1 MEGTSRSRMHDFT
14 MQSARFSTF
23 FASGKP
29 RIHKRISVSKSQ
41 PAKHR
46 PQILTGS
53 KENTVSQSAPIRR
66 ALISVSDKSGLLEF
80 AKRLVALGVEI
91 YSTGGTRKFLIDGG
105 IAAQEVAQ
113 YTGFPEVMDGRV
125 KTLHPKIFGGIL
137 ARRTNPTDVQSL
149 TDHSILQFDLVAVN
163 LYPFE
168 ATVAKEG
175 VAFEEAIEQIDIG
188 GPSLIRA
195 ASKNHAFVTVAT
207 SPSQYEAIA
216 TELESLGGTSEQ
228 LRRRLARECFES
240 TAAYDAAIAKYLL
253 EQEANQRTIPQGSE
267 QQNKFALPEIL
278 EMKLTKV
285 LDLRYGENPHQL
297 AALYS
302 RPSTGCSLVQAKKL
316 HGKELSYNNLLD
328 ADAAYEIVRCFAKPS
343 AVVIKHNNPCGAASG
358 HKLSFACRKALE
370 GDPQSAFGGIL
381 GFNKAVDL
389 ETAEVLCQPGLFIE
403 AIIAPSFTDEAVAV
417 LSTKPKWRD
426 NVRLIAIGAEGPL
439 EPTLDYRFVSGGV
452 LVQQADVLPPANLT
466 WKTVTS
472 VPVEDALWDD
482 IAFGWEMVRH
492 VKSNAIVLAR
502 DAALVG
508 VGAGQM
514 SRVDSVEISISK
526 AGERSRGSILAS
538 DAFFPFPDSIHRA
551 AQAGVVAIIQP
562 GGSKKDEDV
571 IAACN
576 EHRIPMIFTGQRHF
590 RH

>member
-1 MEGTSRSRMHDFT
+1 MTGT
-14 MQSARFSTF
+14 
-23 FASGKP
+23 
-29 RIHKRISVSKSQ
+29 
-41 PAKHR
+41 
-46 PQILTGS
+46 
-53 KENTVSQSAPIRR
+53 KENTVSQPAPIRR
-66 ALISVSDKSGLLEF
+66 ALISVSDKTGLLDF
-80 AKRLVALGVEI
+80 AKRLAARGVEI
-91 YSTGGTRKFLIDGG
+91 YSTGGTRKFLIDAG
-105 IAAQEVAQ
+105 IQAIEVAQ

-137 ARRTNPTDVQSL
+137 ARRNNPADLQSL
-149 TDHSILQFDLVAVN
+149 TDHSIAQFDLVVVN

-168 ATVAKEG
+168 ATVAKPG
-175 VAFEEAIEQIDIG
+175 VAFEEAVEQIDIG

-195 ASKNHAFVTVAT
+195 ASKNHPFVTVAT
-207 SPSQYEAIA
+207 SPNQYAAIA
-216 TELESLGGTSEQ
+216 DELETLGGTSLP
-228 LRRRLARECFES
+228 LRKRLARECFQS

-253 EQEANQRTIPQGSE
+253 DQESSADSSSNNPQSTNAKE
-267 QQNKFALPEIL
+267 PSLQPSLPNVL

-297 AALYS
+297 AALYA
-302 RPSTGCSLVQAKKL
+302 RPSSGCSLVQAKKL

-328 ADAAYEIVRCFAKPS
+328 ADSAYGIVRCFAKPS

-381 GFNKAVDL
+381 GFNKTVDQ

-403 AIIAPSFTDEAVAV
+403 AIVAPNFSDEAVSI

-514 SRVDSVEISISK
+514 SRVDSVEIAISK
-526 AGERSRGSILAS
+526 AAERSRGSILAS

-562 GGSKKDEDV
+562 GGSKKDEEV